1 MPLNPRNLEGQK
13 ILTVITEEEAISLRG
28 YIAHDYIPFDTKHE
42 PLHAFV
48 RYLLAELEAR
58 GL

>member
-1 MPLNPRNLEGQK
+1 MPLHERKLEGQK
-13 ILTVITEEEAISLRG
+13 ILTVITEEEAIAFRS

-42 PLHAFV
+42 PLHALV
-48 RYLLAELEAR
+48 SYVLAELEAR